1 MLSYL
6 RENTGNWII
15 KIFLG
20 IIVIVFVFLGVGSM
34 SSNKNKNIAT
44 IDDEPITFNEF
55 QAAYKMVVE
64 QMRTRFGDNL
74 NDDLLKA
81 LNVKQQAI
89 NSLIDRKLVEKE
101 AEKLNILVSDK
112 ELQDALLSIKA
123 FQIDGAFNLEQYKK
137 VLGFNSTNPEIFEV
151 SQRSAIKEKK
161 VRDLVLSGITVSDME
176 ARDWYI
182 FQNTKVAVDFIKV
195 DSNTFT
201 DVIPNDV
208 QIKKQYEDNK
218 DMYKSQPS
226 RKAVYLKFSPED
238 HKGELVVTDD
248 HVKDFYEQNLD
259 QFKVPE
265 KVEARHILI
274 KVDENADEAVVETAR
289 KQALEIYEKAAKG
302 QDFSELAKELSQGPS
317 RDNGGYVGIFD
328 KASMVKPFGDKAFS
342 MKPGEISKPIKT
354 MFGWHIIKVMA
365 KFEATVE
372 TLAQATEKIRT
383 DLEVQEFQNMAYY
396 QAGEAFDSVI
406 DGDDLE
412 QVALIT
418 KRKVMTTDYFSG
430 NGEGLDLED
439 SAGFAQAAFSL
450 VNDEISDVKQLGNNF
465 YLIKVIEKTEPE
477 VLTLETVKE
486 SIVLTLTAK
495 FQKEA
500 ARKAAQTLA
509 EKAKTAG
516 SIEQL
521 ARENDKILATT
532 NLFTRNESI
541 EPIGSAPELVKA
553 AFTLGLENP
562 VHPAVLET
570 AKGLYIIGFKDR
582 QVPKDEIVDENLQKM
597 KQEIARRKQGQ
608 YYASWIEELKT
619 KTKIE
624 INSKYLN

>member
-55 QAAYKMVVE
+55 QDAYKMVVE